1 MAITGSG
8 AQTLFQSLTKGNGF
22 YIQKK
27 DGTILT
33 CGFSSYTAGNNG
45 LGFVTYG
52 VYIFPVSAE
61 VLVTHLNLDSIG
73 SSKSNIV
80 DISTD
85 KNTLSTS

>member
-8 AQTLFQSLTKGNGF
+8 AQTLFQSLTEGNGF

-33 CGFSSYTAGNNG
+33 CRFSSYTAGNNG

-61 VLVTHLNLDSIG
+61 FLVTHLNLDSIG
-73 SSKSNIV
+73 SSKSDIV